1 VVWQRRT
8 ATSSTKIET
17 AENMSWELPV
27 LTTLILSVL
36 GFWWI
41 YSPRASYQKALLYL
55 LLCSSFTVFFDPRR
69 LIEYLSPATVE
80 ALLDFRI
87 HVLLIHH
94 SKMVLTLG
102 AVVW

>member
-1 VVWQRRT
+1 
-8 ATSSTKIET
+8 
-17 AENMSWELPV
+17 MSWELPV

-69 LIEYLSPATVE
+69 LIEFLSPATVE

>member
-1 VVWQRRT
+1 
-8 ATSSTKIET
+8 
-17 AENMSWELPV
+17 MSWELPV

-41 YSPRASYQKALLYL
+41 YSPRASYQKALLYAF
-55 LLCSSFTVFFDPRR
+55 LCSLTVLVDTRR
-69 LIEYLSPATVE
+69 LVEYFSPATIE

-94 SKMVLTLG
+94 FKMVLTLG